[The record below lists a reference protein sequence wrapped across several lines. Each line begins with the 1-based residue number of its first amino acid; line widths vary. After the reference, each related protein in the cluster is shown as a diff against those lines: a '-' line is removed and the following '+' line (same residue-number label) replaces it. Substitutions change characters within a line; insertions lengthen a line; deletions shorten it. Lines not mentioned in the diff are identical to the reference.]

1 MKKILLPL
9 ACLAALAL
17 GGLEFPAHASS
28 SSSSSVSD
36 SSCARKHG
44 KRKHRSSKKKSSA
57 QTPVQL

>member
-17 GGLEFPAHASS
+17 GGLELPAHASS
-28 SSSSSVSD
+28 SSSSISA

-44 KRKHRSSKKKSSA
+44 KRKPRSGKKKTSA

>member
-17 GGLEFPAHASS
+17 GGLELPAHASS
-28 SSSSSVSD
+28 SSSVSA

-44 KRKHRSSKKKSSA
+44 KRKHRSGKKKSSA
-57 QTPVQL
+57 QPPVQL